1 MENQSLNKQTNL
13 NSEKSISTNTNTNI
27 TMPIPL
33 QMIIQNYQTMLNTI
47 NSPAN
52 QSGVVQANIV
62 NRVGTL
68 YKLISDFLLPI
79 ISGLID
85 FMKAFISKS
94 EEQDKKIDIQK
105 KNLDIQARNLRVIGT
120 IIDDVKTDLK
130 NTKIQFDSSMKTYHE
145 NIKELA
151 EKLKNLYGQN
161 INQPMSDAAKAM
173 FAGNKTKKHRKHR
186 RKIRK

>member
-1 MENQSLNKQTNL
+1 MENQSLNEQTNL
-13 NSEKSISTNTNTNI
+13 NSEKSISTNKNTNI
-27 TMPIPL
+27 PMPIPL

-52 QSGVVQANIV
+52 QSGVVQANVV

-68 YKLISDFLLPI
+68 YKLFLDFLLPI

-85 FMKAFISKS
+85 FIKAFISKS

-105 KNLDIQARNLRVIGT
+105 KNLDIQARNLRVIGA

-130 NTKIQFDSSMKTYHE
+130 IQKY
-145 NIKELA
+145 
-151 EKLKNLYGQN
+151 NL
-161 INQPMSDAAKAM
+161 I
-173 FAGNKTKKHRKHR
+173 HL
-186 RKIRK
+186 